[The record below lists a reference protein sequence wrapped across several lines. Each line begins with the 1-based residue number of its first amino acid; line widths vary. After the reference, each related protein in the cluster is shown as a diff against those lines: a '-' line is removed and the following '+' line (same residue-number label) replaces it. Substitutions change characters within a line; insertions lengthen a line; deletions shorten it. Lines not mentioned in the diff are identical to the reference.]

1 MKITT
6 SLVKDI
12 ANEFDDQETQELI
25 QAMVVE
31 LRRDLRKNAYGKD
44 NAHLV
49 ESLIDQIQSPDFWT
63 HVDMLINNF
72 TFES

>member
-44 NAHLV
+44 NAYLV
-49 ESLIDQIQSPDFWT
+49 ESLIDQIQSPDFWA